1 MSDKLDIILNKL
13 DQMDKKLS
21 DPDFSRIVWNH
32 TKTSLVQLLRE
43 LKTMG
48 FIQISDQ
55 QIADLFSFPN
65 QDNLTPKKI
74 QDIRYRLNNDYD
86 YKENPHIENTLRNL
100 NNR

>member
-21 DPDFSRIVWNH
+21 DPDFSRIMWKG
-32 TKTSLVQLLRE
+32 TKSHLVQLFRD
-43 LKTMG
+43 LKSMG
-48 FIQISDQ
+48 YIQISDQ
-55 QIADLFSFPN
+55 QLADLFSFPN

-100 NNR
+100 NKR